1 MEFNQVSIVFLGAA
15 LLCFILCYLAW
26 QRHLVVAALE
36 MCLLMIAVGFWT
48 FFVFCEAASI
58 NVEDKLL
65 WSKISYFFIS
75 ITPVFYI
82 LFIYRF
88 VENKCFTKIH
98 HVIFLFIIPAI
109 TITFV
114 WTNNSHHLLWTGF
127 SSMTKQDYLIN
138 FQRGIWFWVSQ
149 LYSLALLLAAT
160 VKLLLF
166 LCGKRHGLWQKGI
179 WVMLSGLFPWIT
191 SIVYLL
197 GFKQLFGVDITSMG
211 VISSVILFMIG
222 FYYTGYYNM
231 IPVARETLV
240 ETLPDGILALDNL
253 NRVQDINDRAKIILG
268 IAIKQKTGIDIREL
282 SVPYKTLSDA
292 ILSYE
297 KQVMVQIGDE
307 PDIKT
312 YRIIK
317 QVIRESPGSR
327 VIIIRDISEQIAYQ
341 VKIKATE
348 KKYREMYNMFRL
360 ISDNMSDMLWAK
372 DLGKKYTFVNKAICN
387 DLLKAKDTE
396 EPIGKDFSY
405 FHERECK
412 KMPDNPLWHTYGEQG
427 DLSDDLIISTHTSGH
442 FDEHVLVDG
451 VVYDLDVRK
460 APIFNEN
467 GEMIGVVG
475 SARDVTLQKQT
486 ENELVSAKIKA
497 EESDR
502 LKSAFLANMSHEI
515 RTPMNTI
522 LGFISILQEKD
533 LEEKERSE
541 YLNIVK
547 ESGERLLNTIND
559 IIDIS
564 KIEAG
569 QTDVTLSD
577 FDLNELILNMFMSFK
592 KIADDRSL
600 LFIRKYSI
608 PPAYMYVHSDKEKI
622 YSIFTNLINNAFKYT
637 KQGYVELSCTLTDT
651 RLDISV
657 KDTGIGIPADKREA
671 IFERFI
677 QVDLS
682 HQRSFEGSGLGLSIT
697 KAYVELLK
705 GSIWLESEVGKGSIF
720 HVSLPIEQADFFKH
734 DA

>member
-1 MEFNQVSIVFLGAA
+1 
-15 LLCFILCYLAW
+15 
-26 QRHLVVAALE
+26 
-36 MCLLMIAVGFWT
+36 MIAVGFWT